1 MKEQLPDKDI
11 IDTKSVTLYICR
23 KEKIICHIRHGETD
37 WNVEKRIQ
45 ALESK
50 PCTAIV
56 SSDLKRAHETASIVR
71 NYWLGKEDIDDDRES
86 CSTRDKNTKATSI
99 AHVPKIITDSK
110 LRELHAGD
118 LQGAISTDP
127 KISRIR
133 TLLNGEWKQG
143 KTNRKYPGSGGE
155 SLDDL
160 VSRAYQGLKNVIS
173 MMIAAKLGG
182 KGGHVFV
189 FSHGG
194 LIKSIAKDIIDK
206 TNKKTMLKPATN
218 CCLSTIKYSME
229 SDSFE
234 IVKMFERV
242 ISEDAKD
249 DTG

>member
-1 MKEQLPDKDI
+1 MLCHCI
-11 IDTKSVTLYICR
+11 R

-45 ALESK
+45 GQTDTVLNSNGKRQARLLAKALESK

-160 VSRAYQGLKNVIS
+160 VSRAYQGLKN
-173 MMIAAKLGG
+173 AAKLGG

-234 IVKMFERV
+234 IVRRRTHLCSTNMF
-242 ISEDAKD
+242 AFH
-249 DTG
+249 